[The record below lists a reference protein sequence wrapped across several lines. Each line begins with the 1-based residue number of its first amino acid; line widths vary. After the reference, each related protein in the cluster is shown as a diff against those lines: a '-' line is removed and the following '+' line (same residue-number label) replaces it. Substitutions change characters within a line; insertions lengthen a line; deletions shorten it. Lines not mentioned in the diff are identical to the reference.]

1 MTHAQP
7 RGSKRASR
15 PLPLPGATLANL
27 PEILRA
33 LLASDNDARGVAEA
47 TLRQLSRDP
56 HVVPSLLA
64 IARSDADAN
73 ARQMAAVILKRRV
86 IAHWQRLGE
95 STRDAVKQ
103 SLLEGVVREPMH
115 LVKRA
120 IADVLGKVA
129 KATFATGSW
138 SELPEFLAQC
148 TQSPEESHRDVAYVV
163 FASLTESI
171 VSQARSFIT
180 IISHRSSS
188 PRRLTYSLIIA
199 HRVRINTRSRPLSTD

>member
-56 HVVPSLLA
+56 HVVSSLLA

-148 TQSPEESHRDVAYVV
+148 TQSPE
-163 FASLTESI
+163 
-171 VSQARSFIT
+171 
-180 IISHRSSS
+180 
-188 PRRLTYSLIIA
+188 
-199 HRVRINTRSRPLSTD
+199 

>member
-1 MTHAQP
+1 
-7 RGSKRASR
+7 
-15 PLPLPGATLANL
+15 
-27 PEILRA
+27 
-33 LLASDNDARGVAEA
+33 
-47 TLRQLSRDP
+47 
-56 HVVPSLLA
+56 
-64 IARSDADAN
+64 
-73 ARQMAAVILKRRV
+73 
-86 IAHWQRLGE
+86 
-95 STRDAVKQ
+95 
-103 SLLEGVVREPMH
+103 VREPTH

-171 VSQARSFIT
+171 VSQARASF